1 MSIVNRRRIWSACN
15 QLAQVYREK
24 VRRRAAGV
32 SDPVAKAIFDT
43 ASNFHMPKTTYPEPF
58 YADLVSAQFV
68 HSWQDVSDESCDLKT
83 YFNNTGALV
92 GISVSFENKERLF
105 GSTKGEE
112 GETLHIPADDWI
124 EEIVV
129 YISKIKMIGEYPSP
143 NDTTGLED
151 PLGECFIKGLKVPAH

>member
-1 MSIVNRRRIWSACN
+1 
-15 QLAQVYREK
+15 
-24 VRRRAAGV
+24 V

-58 YADLVSAQFV
+58 YADLVSTQFV
-68 HSWQDVSDESCDLKT
+68 HSWQEVSDESCDLKT

-92 GISVSFENKERLF
+92 GISVSFENKKRLF

-129 YISKIKMIGEYPSP
+129 YISKIKMTGEYDRRISEPQRHYWP
-143 NDTTGLED
+143 
-151 PLGECFIKGLKVPAH
+151 